1 MILQDGRNM
10 RDKNRINRIMAK
22 FTLLWEE
29 MPDMRFCQLV
39 SNLTNK
45 DDIFYVED
53 TEFEKKLDE
62 MSERFLVVKPQ
73 DKE

>member
-10 RDKNRINRIMAK
+10 RDKNRINRIIAK

-29 MPDMRFCQLV
+29 IPDMRFCQLV

-45 DDIFYVED
+45 DDIFYIED
-53 TEFEKKLDE
+53 TEFEKMLDD
-62 MSERFLVVKPQ
+62 MYDRFLVVKPQ